1 MFRKLKKF
9 IKYQYT
15 LLAGKYSSEGLEN
28 FKLPIYVKYALGGM
42 FLFLIQALVVILLNK
57 VVGVKFM
64 FAYAVALLIY
74 IILSFV
80 YHNEFTFKKMV
91 NVKRESFK
99 KFLIY
104 MGISSSLTYTLV
116 FILTNV
122 FIWAYLPAVVFVA
135 AGMSIINFFVNAGW
149 VF

>member
-28 FKLPIYVKYALGGM
+28 FKLQIYVKYALGGM

>member
-28 FKLPIYVKYALGGM
+28 FKLQIYVKYALGGM

-64 FAYAVALLIY
+64 FAYAVALLLY

-149 VF
+149 VL

>member
-28 FKLPIYVKYALGGM
+28 FKLQIYVKYALGGM

-64 FAYAVALLIY
+64 FAYAVALLLY

>member
-28 FKLPIYVKYALGGM
+28 FKLQIYVKYALGGM

-149 VF
+149 VL